1 MKAKRTYLVLNIIVA
16 VDKFYHQFYFRVNY
30 DVENWLKISAALLKD
45 HKSIHRTNRAQ
56 ILDDSLV
63 LAREDL
69 LDYPIALETTEYLA
83 NELDYIPWAAA
94 IAEFKYIGKM
104 LGRTAGYGAYKE
116 YMIHKLLPIYN
127 HLGFENKDTDSSM
140 DIELR
145 EEVINILCN
154 VGYDDCEEKATVL
167 FRAWKNSSSKYSKI
181 NYSKNNINFINS
193 FK

>member
-1 MKAKRTYLVLNIIVA
+1 
-16 VDKFYHQFYFRVNY
+16 VNY

-116 YMIHKLLPIYN
+116 YMIHKLLPIYK

-181 NYSKNNINFINS
+181 NYSKSNIDFINS